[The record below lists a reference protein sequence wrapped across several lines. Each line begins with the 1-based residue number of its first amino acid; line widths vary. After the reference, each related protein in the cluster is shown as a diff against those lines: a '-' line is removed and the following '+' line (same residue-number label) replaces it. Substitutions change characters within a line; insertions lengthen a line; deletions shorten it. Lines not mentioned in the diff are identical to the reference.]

1 MNPLEWHDDEL
12 HLRLYVQPKA
22 SRDAFGERHGDEV
35 RLRITA
41 PPVDGK
47 ANSHLQKLLAK
58 AFGVPK
64 SSVTLRRGETSRHKY
79 FIISRPRKIP
89 GELQPHLDQNDS
101 EQLLSK

>member
-1 MNPLEWHDDEL
+1 MPAPLAWRDDEL

-22 SRDAFGERHGDEV
+22 SKDAFGERHGDEIK
-35 RLRITA
+35 LRITA

-64 SSVTLRRGETSRHKY
+64 SAVRLRRGETSRHKY
-79 FIISRPRKIP
+79 FIISAPRKIP
-89 GELQPHLDQNDS
+89 TALQSHIDRISNKILD
-101 EQLLSK
+101 